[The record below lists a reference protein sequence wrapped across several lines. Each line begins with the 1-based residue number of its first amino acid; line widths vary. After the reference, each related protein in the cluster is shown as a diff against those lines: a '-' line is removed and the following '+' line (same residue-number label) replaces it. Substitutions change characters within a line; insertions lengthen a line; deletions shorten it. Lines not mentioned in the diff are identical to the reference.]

1 MSIKPVHT
9 HDCDCCTYLGTVMQ
23 DGTWHDLYTC
33 RGSAIYRWGSDGP
46 QYSSIPLR
54 MAESM
59 GGLYG
64 VVSILGQ

>member
-1 MSIKPVHT
+1 MSITPVHT
-9 HDCDCCTYLGTVMQ
+9 HDCNCCTYLGTVTQ
-23 DGTWHDLYTC
+23 DGKWYDLYTC
-33 RGSAIYRWGSDGP
+33 RGSAVIRYGSDGP
-46 QYSSIPLR
+46 EYLSTPLS

>member
-1 MSIKPVHT
+1 MSIQPVHT
-9 HDCDCCTYLGTVMQ
+9 HDCNRCTYLGSVTR
-23 DGTWHDLYTC
+23 DGEWYDLYIC
-33 RGSAIYRWGSDGP
+33 HDSAVIRYGSDGP
-46 QYSSIPLR
+46 EYLSTPLS